1 MFSKYYQSEL
11 AYLREMGRAF
21 GLANPS
27 VAGLLVERGA
37 DPDVERLLEGF
48 AFLTA
53 RIRERVDDACP
64 RWCTA

>member
-1 MFSKYYQSEL
+1 MFSKYYLSEL
-11 AYLREMGRAF
+11 NYLREMGRAF

-53 RIRERVDDACP
+53 RICERVEDDVP
-64 RWCTA
+64 EMV